1 MMPHPER
8 SVLAWQWGWLPED
21 LKKSLEVS
29 PWLRMFQNA
38 RVWCE
43 STGRAQDDKAR

>member
-8 SVLAWQWGWLPED
+8 SFLKWQLGWMPEEWNKA
-21 LKKSLEVS
+21 LKVS

-38 RVWCE
+38 RAWCE
-43 STGRAQDDKAR
+43 GK